1 MSIRVLLADD
11 HRVLR
16 LGMRALLGSD
26 PTMEVVGEAA
36 NGREAVESARELSP
50 DVILMDITMPDL
62 NGALA
67 TRQIIAEHPD
77 MKVVALSMHSDGKYV
92 AEMLT
97 AGASAYLLKSC
108 DIKELTHA
116 INLVCAG
123 QKYLTP
129 EITGDVVRDYMR
141 GISES
146 IPSDTPELSQRQR
159 EVLQLLAEG
168 LASKEIA
175 SRLHISVKT
184 VTTHRQGIM
193 QKLDIHSIA
202 ELTKYA
208 VRAGLTSLES

>member
-1 MSIRVLLADD
+1 MSIQVLLADD

-16 LGMRALLGSD
+16 LGMRALLSTD
-26 PTMEVVGEAA
+26 PTMEIVGEAA

-67 TRQIIAEHPD
+67 TRQILAEQPGI
-77 MKVVALSMHSDGKYV
+77 KVVALSMHSDGKYV
-92 AEMLT
+92 SEMLS

-108 DIKELTHA
+108 DVKELIHA
-116 INLVCAG
+116 INLVCDG

-129 EITGDVVRDYMR
+129 EITNHVIKDYMR
-141 GISES
+141 GVYES
-146 IPSDTPELSQRQR
+146 CPGGTPELSQRQQ
-159 EVLQLLAEG
+159 EVLQLLSEG

-175 SRLHISVKT
+175 ARLHISVKT
-184 VTTHRQGIM
+184 VTTHRQDIM
-193 QKLDIHSIA
+193 SKLNIRSVA

-208 VRAGLTSLES
+208 IRAGLTSLES